1 VIGIEHV
8 LGSLLTLALV
18 AVALA
23 LAAVSTMGLI
33 RRGRFVPWLIELL
46 VIFVGA
52 MFALAWLRAALPWAF
67 AP

>member
-1 VIGIEHV
+1 MTGIEHV

-33 RRGRFVPWLIELL
+33 RRGRFVPWLVELL